1 VASVLDE
8 KIGGVSVR
16 RYRHSDVQSGV
27 VLFVHG
33 GGWAFGSIDTH
44 DVIARVLARTSKCEL
59 ISVDYRRTPEHAYPA
74 CLDDC
79 VSVYRAL
86 VSTVLPANEIVFAG
100 DSAGAHLCVQ
110 AMLALPSQKLPQP
123 AGACLFYGVYDDD
136 HTTASHQRF
145 GPGGFG
151 LTSARMTN
159 YWNWCAPSAQ
169 RASLKL
175 RPLRDANDEVL
186 ASLPP
191 LWLTSAGLDCL
202 KSDTLRFIDRLRAAG
217 HVAHS
222 HEEVLGVPHGHLL
235 GVNHLKA
242 TRDLL
247 TVAGVKVRTF
257 LA

>member
-1 VASVLDE
+1 
-8 KIGGVSVR
+8 
-16 RYRHSDVQSGV
+16 
-27 VLFVHG
+27 
-33 GGWAFGSIDTH
+33 
-44 DVIARVLARTSKCEL
+44 
-59 ISVDYRRTPEHAYPA
+59 
-74 CLDDC
+74 
-79 VSVYRAL
+79 
-86 VSTVLPANEIVFAG
+86 
-100 DSAGAHLCVQ
+100 
-110 AMLALPSQKLPQP
+110 
-123 AGACLFYGVYDDD
+123 
-136 HTTASHQRF
+136 
-145 GPGGFG
+145 
-151 LTSARMTN
+151 MTN

-175 RPLRDANDEVL
+175 RPLRDASDEVL
-186 ASLPP
+186 ATLPP

-247 TVAGVKVRTF
+247 AVAGTKVRTF